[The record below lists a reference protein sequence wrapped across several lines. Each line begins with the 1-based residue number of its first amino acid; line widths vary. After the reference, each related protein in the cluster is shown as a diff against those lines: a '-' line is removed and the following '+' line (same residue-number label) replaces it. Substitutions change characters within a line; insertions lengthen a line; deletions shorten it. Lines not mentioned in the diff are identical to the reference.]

1 MNDKYP
7 LDIRRAATSGVML
20 LILRIELERDERD
33 ESNASGPSNHSVWC
47 SVIL

>member
-20 LILRIELERDERD
+20 LILRIELERDE
-33 ESNASGPSNHSVWC
+33 SNASGPSNHSVWC